1 MLRLQRFGSRAILLG
16 VLAGTASGCFGN
28 GQAAERPV
36 GTHDTAA
43 AHHQV
48 QPPSATP
55 SPTVP
60 ASPSASVSAAAPST
74 SPGTPDAQ
82 PSQQDNGPAVA
93 PSSPAISPS
102 AGTAP
107 RLVRY
112 SGDGVK
118 VSGPADAGK
127 LRGTSTAFRS
137 FIVGRVPQGSADCGK
152 GSITVAAWRADG
164 YAVGDVFEC
173 PGGYRAIWGAPNGTW
188 RELIGSQDIWAC
200 ADLRRWS
207 VPTSIAGDK
216 CVEHGKLRDYR
227 QS

>member
-1 MLRLQRFGSRAILLG
+1 MLRLQRLGTSAVVLG
-16 VLAGTASGCFGN
+16 VLAGTAGGCFGS
-28 GQAAERPV
+28 GQAADRPL
-36 GTHDTAA
+36 GTHNTAA
-43 AHHQV
+43 AHHQG
-48 QPPSATP
+48 QPSSPAP

-60 ASPSASVSAAAPST
+60 ASPAAPTSAASSAA
-74 SPGTPDAQ
+74 PGTPSAQ

-93 PSSPAISPS
+93 PASPAISPS

-112 SGDGVK
+112 PGDGVK
-118 VSGPADAGK
+118 VSGLADADK
-127 LRGTSTAFRS
+127 LRGTSQAFRS
-137 FIVGRVPQGSADCGK
+137 FIVGQVPQGSADCGR

-188 RELIGSQDIWAC
+188 RELVGSQDIWSC
-200 ADLRRWS
+200 ADLRRWT